1 MRRIFVIIAGL
12 TVVAGY
18 FLYGSGVFKNDENKL
33 MADSHPAFDQEIKTV
48 FDTKSIRA
56 MRGTHAH
63 VSRVIDGDTVEL
75 SNGERLRYIGID
87 TPEVASAKKS
97 AQCFA
102 AEGTQRNK
110 ELVEDKDIIFYNDI
124 SPRDIYGRL
133 LGFVYLPDGT
143 FVNNALVNEGY
154 AFAYS
159 YKPDISQAQEFKNA
173 ETVARENNLGL
184 WAACTVT
191 SSGTGRER
199 TNSMR

>member
-1 MRRIFVIIAGL
+1 MWRRIFII
-12 TVVAGY
+12 VACVTAAIGY
-18 FLYGSGVFKNDENKL
+18 FLYGGNLENDKNGL
-33 MADSHPAFDQEIKTV
+33 VVSLHPAADQETKTV
-48 FDTKSIRA
+48 FDGKSIPT

-87 TPEVASAKKS
+87 TPEVVSAKKS

-110 ELVEDKDIIFYNDI
+110 ELVEDKDIIFYSDI

-143 FVNNALVNEGY
+143 FVNNVLVNEGY
-154 AFAYS
+154 AFAYP

-173 ETVARENNLGL
+173 ETTARKKSIGL

-191 SSGTGRER
+191 SSRAGRER
-199 TNSMR
+199 TNAMR